1 MPRVSYEDYETEVY
15 VNVSPEWD
23 EDIEDIYN
31 NCSNSEIRQFI
42 QLAIE
47 NEFEYSP
54 ELTRTRS
61 DDSQESDAIE
71 KAVHVIAD
79 ATDDQIASLPDED
92 IDMLRTKFTGVVHE
106 STIRKNPLLD
116 EIKLMVNSCDASPS
130 PQLWNEFKFLI
141 SSL

>member
-1 MPRVSYEDYETEVY
+1 MPRVSYSDYETEVY
-15 VNVSPEWD
+15 VTVDPEWD
-23 EDIEDIYN
+23 EDIDDIYN
-31 NCSNSEIRQFI
+31 NCSDDEVNRFI
-42 QLAIE
+42 ELAIDHG
-47 NEFEYSP
+47 FEYSRD
-54 ELTRTRS
+54 LTRTRS
-61 DDSQESDAIE
+61 NDSQESDAIE
-71 KAVHVIAD
+71 KAAHVIAD

>member
-31 NCSNSEIRQFI
+31 NCSEDEIDRFI
-42 QLAIE
+42 ELAE
-47 NEFEYSP
+47 QNGYEYNRN
-54 ELTRTRS
+54 LTRIRS
-61 DDSQESDAIE
+61 SDSQDADAIE

>member
-1 MPRVSYEDYETEVY
+1 MPRVHYEDYETEVY

-23 EDIEDIYN
+23 EDIEDIYH
-31 NCSNSEIRQFI
+31 NCSEDEIHRFI
-42 QLAIE
+42 ELAE
-47 NEFEYSP
+47 QNGYEYLRHAP
-54 ELTRTRS
+54 RTRS
-61 DDSQESDAIE
+61 EDPQESDAIE
-71 KAVHVIAD
+71 KAAHVIAD